1 MTKEPVSQEPGDGN
15 RPCARAGDT
24 LASPGETLERRRT
37 RRFFNLVAPAFHVI
51 DRNLLPAYREVLEGL
66 RLPPEE
72 TILDLATGT
81 GTLALAFAERG
92 HAVTGIDFAERL
104 LRKARRRL
112 PNADLRP
119 MDLAELPSLPAAAW
133 DGVTMAYLLHGLP
146 PDFRRF
152 VLCEAAR
159 LARRWVLVFDYPEP
173 GPLYV
178 RIIEWI
184 EGPHYPGFVGRPFEE
199 HAAES
204 GLSIVKR
211 GVTSRHGGWWLLR
224 PPGSEGSGAMTEG
237 EPAKP

>member
-1 MTKEPVSQEPGDGN
+1 MREEDTAQRYDDPV
-15 RPCARAGDT
+15 RPCGDAGRA
-24 LASPGETLERRRT
+24 LHHPEEQRERRRT

-51 DRNLLPAYREVLEGL
+51 DRNLLPAYREVLAHL
-66 RLPPEE
+66 ALSPEE
-72 TILDLATGT
+72 TVLDLATGT
-81 GTLALAFAERG
+81 GTLALTFAERG
-92 HAVTGIDFAERL
+92 HRVTALDFAERL
-104 LRKARRRL
+104 LAKARRRL
-112 PNADLRP
+112 PDADLRR
-119 MDLAELPSLPAAAW
+119 MDLAELPSLPTDSW

-184 EGPHYPGFVGRPFEE
+184 EGPHYPSFVARPFEE
-199 HAAES
+199 QAAEV
-204 GLSIVKR
+204 GLTVLDS

-224 PPGSEGSGAMTEG
+224 PAVQGTNLR
-237 EPAKP
+237 